1 VDPVEYR
8 PKRIRWVAGVAA
20 VAVVVLFTVL
30 SFGLHGST
38 GDGMG
43 TFARGDQTAMIG
55 LGVLIGLGILTL
67 TRPRVRAD
75 AAGIKIRNV
84 VGGYDLPWSVVRAV
98 RFDRNSSWATL
109 ELLDDE
115 TVLGGLP
122 DVAALEQQEGM
133 LRRMEVQRAVGG
145 LSVADRQLL
154 ALRYERDLTQPE
166 VARML
171 GIPEGTVKIRL
182 HRLRGRLRKALDTT
196 V

>member
-1 VDPVEYR
+1 MSPTIEAVDPVEYR

-20 VAVVVLFTVL
+20 SAVVVLFTVL

-43 TFARGDQTAMIG
+43 RFARGDQTAMIG
-55 LGVLIGLGILTL
+55 LGVLIGLGILAL
-67 TRPRVRAD
+67 ARPRVRAD

-115 TVLGGLP
+115 TVPVHALQ
-122 DVAALEQQEGM
+122 AADKQY
-133 LRRMEVQRAVGG
+133 AVDG
-145 LSVADRQLL
+145 VR
-154 ALRYERDLTQPE
+154 ALR
-166 VARML
+166 A
-171 GIPEGTVKIRL
+171 L
-182 HRLRGRLRKALDTT
+182 HTAAAGA
-196 V
+196 